1 MTRIRSSAVMPA
13 SEALKMC
20 GYHARGV
27 VLHRGVRMG
36 YEAAKDI
43 CIRLV
48 VKHVLMV
55 VHAIAVN
62 LHLRVT
68 CGCGL
73 CRDQS

>member
-1 MTRIRSSAVMPA
+1 
-13 SEALKMC
+13 
-20 GYHARGV
+20 
-27 VLHRGVRMG
+27 MG

-43 CIRLV
+43 CNRLV